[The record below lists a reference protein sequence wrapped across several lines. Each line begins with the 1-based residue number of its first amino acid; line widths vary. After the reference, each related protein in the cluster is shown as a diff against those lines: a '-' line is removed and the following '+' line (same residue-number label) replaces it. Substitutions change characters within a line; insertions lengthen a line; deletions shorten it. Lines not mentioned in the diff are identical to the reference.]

1 MDEKAFG
8 EIYQTHLDAI
18 FRHCYF
24 RVSDRDQAQD
34 LAQATFIKTWEYLRK
49 GKRIDNMKA
58 FLYKVA
64 NNLVV
69 DYYRQKKAI
78 SLDALKEKG
87 FEPVGDRGDK
97 VINKL
102 DEEIL
107 KNMLYLIKKEY
118 REIMVMRY
126 VDGLKP
132 RDISEITGE
141 SQNVISVRIYRA
153 VKAFRKV
160 VKARG
165 YATKLG

>member
-1 MDEKAFG
+1 MDDKAFG
-8 EIYQTHLDAI
+8 EVYQTHLDAI

-24 RVSDRDQAQD
+24 RVDDRDQAQD
-34 LAQATFIKTWEYLRK
+34 LAQATFIKTWEYLKR

-78 SLDALKEKG
+78 SLDTLKEKG
-87 FEPVGDRGDK
+87 FEPVGEQG
-97 VINKL
+97 NKIVNKI

-107 KNMLYLIKKEY
+107 KDMLQFIKSDY

-132 RDISEITGE
+132 REISAITGE

-160 VKARG
+160 VEQNG
-165 YATKLG
+165 YADKLR